1 MLIAGDAPRLVHREH
16 MHRVG
21 FESCGGPKVNHK
33 VGYARVDDELWITIR
48 FLGTQL
54 GLRKT

>member
-21 FESCGGPKVNHK
+21 FESRGGPKVNHK
-33 VGYARVDDELWITIR
+33 VGYARVDDELWIR